1 MYTKNLI
8 YTVLDCDRNTTE
20 LAPETEKAFR
30 LATKNRKIREIIDY
44 SHYFPCLVS

>member
-8 YTVLDCDRNTTE
+8 YTVLDCDRNTIE

-30 LATKNRKIREIIDY
+30 LTIKNKKTEKY
-44 SHYFPCLVS
+44 